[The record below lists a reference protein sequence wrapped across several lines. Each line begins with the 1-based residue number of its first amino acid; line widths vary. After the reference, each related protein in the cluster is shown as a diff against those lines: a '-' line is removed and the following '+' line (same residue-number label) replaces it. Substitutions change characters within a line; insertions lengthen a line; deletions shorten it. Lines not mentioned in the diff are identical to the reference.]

1 MRSGLRSF
9 TVFVL
14 LGPVSG
20 PAAADARDEVVA
32 AVEAM
37 AARPSYRATTE
48 TTIRAA
54 ETIVIRATIDA
65 IPPSRFHVRTGDG
78 EVLIV
83 PEGAWQRTDGPWR
96 PFEGDARA
104 LVAGMTHA
112 ATPESIAT
120 IRNARDAGKESIDG
134 CDASHLVYD
143 VPMELSGQSVLVRM
157 DLWVCDRT
165 GLPIRITTGDPGG
178 TVSATVD
185 FDFDRDISI
194 SKPE

>member
-1 MRSGLRSF
+1 MRPGFRSCSG
-9 TVFVL
+9 FVL
-14 LGPVSG
+14 LGLFCGPV
-20 PAAADARDEVVA
+20 AADARDEVVA

-37 AARPSYRATTE
+37 SARKSYRATTE
-48 TTIRAA
+48 TTIRGA
-54 ETIVIRATIDA
+54 ETMVIRTTVDA
-65 IPPSRFHVRTGDG
+65 IPPSRFHVRTDDG

-104 LVAGMTHA
+104 LVAGMSHA
-112 ATPESIAT
+112 ATPESLAN
-120 IRNARDAGKESIDG
+120 IRNARDAGAETVRGCES
-134 CDASHLVYD
+134 SHLVYD
-143 VPMELSGQSVLVRM
+143 VATDFSGQSVLVRC

-165 GLPIRITTGDPGG
+165 GLPIRITTGDDGG
-178 TVSATVD
+178 TVTLTAD